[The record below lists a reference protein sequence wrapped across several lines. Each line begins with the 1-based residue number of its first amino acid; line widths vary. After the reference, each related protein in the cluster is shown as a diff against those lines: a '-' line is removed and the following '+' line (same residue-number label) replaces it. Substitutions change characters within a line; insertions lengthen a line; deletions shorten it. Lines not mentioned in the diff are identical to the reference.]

1 MCVRRAEFIAEP
13 RKHAARFEKVH
24 YTNPAACSACPLRVR
39 CTTTADRRQVTR
51 LENEAVLDR
60 VAARL
65 KARPWVLDR
74 RREVVEHPFGSIK
87 QWGASKTLKR
97 ELVIWN

>member
-1 MCVRRAEFIAEP
+1 
-13 RKHAARFEKVH
+13 
-24 YTNPAACSACPLRVR
+24 VR

-87 QWGASKTLKR
+87 Q
-97 ELVIWN
+97 